1 MEYSGEIMTNF
12 EPCIS
17 QFGLHDTTINKVELK
32 NNSIVFDFHNG
43 VYLYDFNRKL
53 TKKTEPCSMNVFI
66 NDFNIEKAYEHVE
79 IKQIY
84 KSKIKEI
91 IFQDFL
97 KLLNKNYFQVYLDYY
112 SFFANSILLIGTIQK
127 HEIQIKITEVDR
139 ITFDF

>member
-1 MEYSGEIMTNF
+1 MDFNGKIMTNF

-17 QFGLHDTTINKVELK
+17 QYGLHDTTINKVELK

-53 TKKTEPCSMNVFI
+53 TEKTDPCSMKIFI
-66 NDFNIEKAYEHVE
+66 IDFNIDKAYEHIE
-79 IKQIY
+79 IKHIY
-84 KSKIKEI
+84 KSKIKEMK
-91 IFQDFL
+91 FQDFL
-97 KLLNKNYFQVYLDYY
+97 KLFKKNYFQVYLDYY

-127 HEIQIKITEVDR
+127 HEIQMKITEVDR